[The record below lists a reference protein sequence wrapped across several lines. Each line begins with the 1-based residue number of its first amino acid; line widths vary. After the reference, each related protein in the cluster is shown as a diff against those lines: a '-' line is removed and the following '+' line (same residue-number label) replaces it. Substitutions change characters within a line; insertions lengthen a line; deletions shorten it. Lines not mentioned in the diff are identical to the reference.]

1 VLNARLN
8 AAKRNAKW
16 CILQLKKKFFDLINA
31 EIILVFLLKN
41 YSKRYFLS
49 SKSCFWGGEKW

>member
-1 VLNARLN
+1 MLQ
-8 AAKRNAKW
+8 NAKQNGAY
-16 CILQLKKKFFDLINA
+16 LQLKKKFFDLINA